1 MRVEQCYLR
10 AYLVYKTQKEI
21 VLQKLILE
29 IKFQS
34 LKFALENFLFQTA
47 SAAVYSSVVV
57 ALYPFSKL
65 CALKCQM
72 LSCFYLNTSTQLDSA
87 FL

>member
-10 AYLVYKTQKEI
+10 AYLVYKTQIEI

-47 SAAVYSSVVV
+47 SAAAVYSSVVV
-57 ALYPFSKL
+57 ALYPFRKL
-65 CALKCQM
+65 CSLKCQM
-72 LSCFYLNTSTQLDSA
+72 LSRFYKIL
-87 FL
+87 